1 MNAGSTMERVY
12 LDLKARIVG
21 GAYPPGTRLDPFHL
35 AKRLA
40 ASPTPVREALH
51 RLSGERIID
60 SWHQEGFR
68 QPIYAES
75 DLCDLYRWASA
86 IIGLALRDPSFE
98 DSHATMSLPT
108 MEVEDYPARVARLF
122 RGVAL
127 LAGNREIRF
136 AMVNMIE
143 RTEFIR
149 SAEART
155 DPSAGHLLAEMEDAF
170 CSANWAEL
178 RRKNVHFHR
187 RRVARAGRVV
197 GELRPRSQIIE

>member
-51 RLSGERIID
+51 RLSGERIVD

-68 QPIYAES
+68 QPIFAES
-75 DLCDLYRWASA
+75 DLCDLYHWASA
-86 IIGLALRDPSFE
+86 LIWLALRDPGLSQSKV
-98 DSHATMSLPT
+98 DLPLPA

-122 RGVAL
+122 RAIAL
-127 LAGNREIRF
+127 LNGNREIRF
-136 AMVNMIE
+136 AITSMIE
-143 RTEFIR
+143 RSEFFR
-149 SAEART
+149 AAEART
-155 DPSAGHLLAEMEDAF
+155 DPLAEQVLASMETAF
-170 CSANWAEL
+170 QTAQWAEL
-178 RRKNVHFHR
+178 RSKNALFHR
-187 RRVARAGRVV
+187 RRVSRAGRVAA
-197 GELRPRSQIIE
+197 ELRPRSQTIE

>member
-68 QPIYAES
+68 QPIFAEA
-75 DLCDLYRWASA
+75 DLCDLYQWAGALVS
-86 IIGLALRDPSFE
+86 LALRDPAPHLLGP
-98 DSHATMSLPT
+98 HASLPA
-108 MEVEDYPARVARLF
+108 MDVEDYPARVARLF
-122 RGVAL
+122 RAIAL
-127 LAGNREIRF
+127 LSSNREIRL
-136 AMVNMIE
+136 AIVNMVE
-143 RTEFIR
+143 RSEFFR
-149 SAEART
+149 AAEART
-155 DPSAGHLLAEMEDAF
+155 DPTAEPVLASMEAAF
-170 CSANWAEL
+170 LTAHWTEL
-178 RRKNVHFHR
+178 RRKSSLFHK
-187 RRVARAGRVV
+187 RRVMRAGRVV
-197 GELRPRSQIIE
+197 AEIRPRSQTIE

>member
-51 RLSGERIID
+51 RLSGERIVD

-68 QPIYAES
+68 QPIFAES
-75 DLCDLYRWASA
+75 DLCDLYQWAGA
-86 IIGLALRDPSFE
+86 LIGLALRAPALGS
-98 DSHATMSLPT
+98 AVPASLLVS

-122 RGVAL
+122 RAIAL
-127 LAGNREIRF
+127 LCDNREIRY
-136 AMVNMIE
+136 AIVNFVE
-143 RTEFIR
+143 RSEFFR
-149 SAEART
+149 AAEART
-155 DPSAGHLLAEMEDAF
+155 DPAADEHLSAMEAAFRSERWTELRSKSAGF
-170 CSANWAEL
+170 Y
-178 RRKNVHFHR
+178 R
-187 RRVARAGRVV
+187 RRIAHAGRVV
-197 GELRPRSQIIE
+197 AALRPRSQTIG

>member
-51 RLSGERIID
+51 RLSGERIVD

-68 QPIYAES
+68 QPIFAES
-75 DLCDLYRWASA
+75 DLCDLYRWSGALL
-86 IIGLALRDPSFE
+86 GLALRDPALQQSQTV
-98 DSHATMSLPT
+98 AMLPS
-108 MEVEDYPARVARLF
+108 MDVEDYPARVARLY
-122 RGVAL
+122 RAVAFL
-127 LAGNREIRF
+127 NGNREIRF
-136 AMVNMIE
+136 AIANMIDRSE
-143 RTEFIR
+143 FFRATEV
-149 SAEART
+149 RT
-155 DPSAGHLLAEMEDAF
+155 DPVASEELASMETAF
-170 CSANWAEL
+170 LQERWVDL
-178 RRKNVHFHR
+178 RRKSAAFHR

-197 GELRPRSQIIE
+197 AELRPRSQTIE

>member
-51 RLSGERIID
+51 RLSGERIVD

-68 QPIYAES
+68 QPIFAES
-75 DLCDLYRWASA
+75 DLCDLYLWSGA
-86 IIGLALRDPSFE
+86 ILGLALRDPVLQQSE
-98 DSHATMSLPT
+98 TAAMLPT
-108 MEVEDYPARVARLF
+108 MEVEDYPARVARLY
-122 RGVAL
+122 RAVAL
-127 LAGNREIRF
+127 LNGNREIRF
-136 AMVNMIE
+136 AIVNMIE
-143 RTEFIR
+143 RTEFFR
-149 SAEART
+149 SAEARS
-155 DPSAGHLLAEMEDAF
+155 DPSAGHFLAAMEDAF
-170 CSANWAEL
+170 RNADWAEL
-178 RRKNVHFHR
+178 RRKNALFHR

-197 GELRPRSQIIE
+197 AELRPRSQTIE